1 MEELKRH
8 FITSDREY
16 REGEVFVYEQKF
28 TVKDVKKAVF
38 TATALGV
45 YEAEINGVKIGKQM
59 FAPGYSYYPRRVLYQ
74 TYEVSALLREGANT
88 LRVYLGQGWYCGR
101 FLCENKTQIY
111 GEKPAVSWIL
121 KIEDAAGVRDIVSGE
136 QTDELESPYGYAGE
150 YDGEIYF
157 ADGRSA
163 VIGHPVS
170 IKNELDFA
178 LEPTLT
184 EVALQ
189 EEMEVKEA
197 KQTGNV
203 TILDFG
209 QNFAGIVEIDPSFL
223 TNETIISATFRVEH
237 RNAFAVFVYP
247 TLKLFIPS
255 FKLCYRNGVR
265 ALSVNQELFI
275 KSAFIVAA
283 SGR

>member
-1 MEELKRH
+1 MEKLKMH

-74 TYEVSALLREGANT
+74 THEVSALLREGENT

-121 KIEDAAGVRDIVSGE
+121 NIEDAGGVRNIVSGE
-136 QTDELESPYGYAGE
+136 QTDELESPYEYAGE
-150 YDGEIYF
+150 YDGEKSGDRTSGIF
-157 ADGRSA
+157 QKRTGFCVGADADRSYVTGRDGGKRGKADRKCNDS
-163 VIGHPVS
+163 
-170 IKNELDFA
+170 
-178 LEPTLT
+178 
-184 EVALQ
+184 
-189 EEMEVKEA
+189 
-197 KQTGNV
+197 
-203 TILDFG
+203 
-209 QNFAGIVEIDPSFL
+209 
-223 TNETIISATFRVEH
+223 
-237 RNAFAVFVYP
+237 
-247 TLKLFIPS
+247 
-255 FKLCYRNGVR
+255 
-265 ALSVNQELFI
+265 
-275 KSAFIVAA
+275 
-283 SGR
+283 

>member
-163 VIGHPVS
+163 VIG
-170 IKNELDFA
+170 
-178 LEPTLT
+178 PT
-184 EVALQ
+184 
-189 EEMEVKEA
+189 VK
-197 KQTGNV
+197 TD
-203 TILDFG
+203 L
-209 QNFAGIVEIDPSFL
+209 
-223 TNETIISATFRVEH
+223 R
-237 RNAFAVFVYP
+237 
-247 TLKLFIPS
+247 
-255 FKLCYRNGVR
+255 
-265 ALSVNQELFI
+265 
-275 KSAFIVAA
+275 
-283 SGR
+283 

>member
-1 MEELKRH
+1 MEKLKMH
-8 FITSDREY
+8 FITSDRGY

-74 TYEVSALLREGANT
+74 THEVSALLREGENT

-121 KIEDAAGVRDIVSGE
+121 NIEDAGGVRDIVSGE
-136 QTDELESPYGYAGE
+136 QTDELESPYEYAGE

-157 ADGRSA
+157 ADGRNQ

-170 IKNELDFA
+170 FKNELDFA

-184 EVALQ
+184 EVTLQ
-189 EEMEVKEA
+189 EK
-197 KQTGNV
+197 
-203 TILDFG
+203 
-209 QNFAGIVEIDPSFL
+209 
-223 TNETIISATFRVEH
+223 
-237 RNAFAVFVYP
+237 
-247 TLKLFIPS
+247 
-255 FKLCYRNGVR
+255 
-265 ALSVNQELFI
+265 
-275 KSAFIVAA
+275 
-283 SGR
+283 

>member
-1 MEELKRH
+1 MVKLKMH

-28 TVKDVKKAVF
+28 TVKDVKNAVF

-74 TYEVSALLREGANT
+74 THEVSALLREGENT

-121 KIEDAAGVRDIVSGE
+121 NIEDAGGVRDIVSGE
-136 QTDELESPYGYAGE
+136 QTDELESPYEYAGE

-157 ADGRSA
+157 ADGRNQ

-170 IKNELDFA
+170 FKNELEFA

-184 EVALQ
+184 EVTLQ

-197 KQTGNV
+197 KQTGSL

-209 QNFAGIVEIDPSFL
+209 QNFAGIVEIDPSFF
-223 TNETIISATFRVEH
+223 TNETITIRHGEIL
-237 RNAFAVFVYP
+237 NADGSLYTANLRKAKAAIVYHAGAE
-247 TLKLFIPS
+247 K
-255 FKLCYRNGVR
+255 K
-265 ALSVNQELFI
+265 
-275 KSAFIVAA
+275 K
-283 SGR
+283 

>member
-1 MEELKRH
+1 MEELKMH
-8 FITSDREY
+8 FITSDRGY

-74 TYEVSALLREGANT
+74 THEVSALLREGENT

-121 KIEDAAGVRDIVSGE
+121 NIEDAGGVRDIVSGE

-150 YDGEIYF
+150 YEVSGYNRESDPERQHTGGNAYIHYGEGDHRF
-157 ADGRSA
+157 SEDQTWAD
-163 VIGHPVS
+163 
-170 IKNELDFA
+170 
-178 LEPTLT
+178 
-184 EVALQ
+184 
-189 EEMEVKEA
+189 
-197 KQTGNV
+197 
-203 TILDFG
+203 
-209 QNFAGIVEIDPSFL
+209 
-223 TNETIISATFRVEH
+223 RV
-237 RNAFAVFVYP
+237 
-247 TLKLFIPS
+247 
-255 FKLCYRNGVR
+255 
-265 ALSVNQELFI
+265 
-275 KSAFIVAA
+275 
-283 SGR
+283 

>member
-1 MEELKRH
+1 MEELKMH
-8 FITSDREY
+8 FITSDRGY

-74 TYEVSALLREGANT
+74 THEVSALLREGENT

-121 KIEDAAGVRDIVSGE
+121 NIEDAGGVRDIVSGE

-157 ADGRSA
+157 ADGRN
-163 VIGHPVS
+163 VVTGHPVS
-170 IKNELDFA
+170 FKNELDFA

-184 EVALQ
+184 EVTLQ

-223 TNETIISATFRVEH
+223 
-237 RNAFAVFVYP
+237 
-247 TLKLFIPS
+247 K
-255 FKLCYRNGVR
+255 
-265 ALSVNQELFI
+265 
-275 KSAFIVAA
+275 
-283 SGR
+283 